1 MKLEYLKSRTYN
13 FVCSTLW
20 VGVHYPLDVLVGA
33 FIGITS
39 AVIIYFTVPKL
50 TIITSIIS
58 KYESIEKVITSKF
71 LEAKK
76 SKV

>member
-1 MKLEYLKSRTYN
+1 MLAIL
-13 FVCSTLW
+13 
-20 VGVHYPLDVLVGA
+20 VGVSRDVLVGA

-39 AVIIYFTVPKL
+39 TVIIYITVPKL
-50 TIITSIIS
+50 TIITTIIT

-71 LEAKK
+71 LEAKN